1 MITFRTIRA
10 HRALAEPWW
19 PREPVRM
26 LIASTVA
33 ATLLVAVGVALVV
46 YGLRPVQTRQQARR
60 ASDEAAVTDCLANVD
75 RLIDLRLVD
84 LRDGMAAP
92 ASVTPLRVDDALSA

>member
-1 MITFRTIRA
+1 V
-10 HRALAEPWW
+10 
-19 PREPVRM
+19 RERWTVV
-26 LIASTVA
+26 IASSVA
-33 ATLLVAVGVALVV
+33 AVLLVAVGSAVIRHGVRAARSR
-46 YGLRPVQTRQQARR
+46 GDARR
-60 ASDEAAVTDCLANVD
+60 ATDQAAVTDCLANVD